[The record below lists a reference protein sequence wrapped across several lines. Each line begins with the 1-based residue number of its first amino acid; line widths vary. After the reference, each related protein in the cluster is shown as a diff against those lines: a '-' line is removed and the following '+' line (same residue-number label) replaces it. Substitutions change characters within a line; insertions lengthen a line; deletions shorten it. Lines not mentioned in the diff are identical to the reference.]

1 MPRTLPSNIVIP
13 VETLNREFDGKLLLA
28 LCALE
33 RGLAPIIG
41 GRTELH
47 RRAGELPNSIYVS
60 KGIRVGNRVML
71 SLLQKLGHVIVA
83 LEEEGL
89 VRFPDEAY
97 LMMLDPA
104 TFNRASILYAWGH
117 DNAELWRR
125 FPDYRD
131 TPIVEAG
138 NPRMDMLRPEVRG
151 FYASDVAALHRRYG
165 RFVLFNSNFS
175 FVNHFIP
182 GHQRFRVAGKAEA
195 DKSHAIRSGIYQH
208 KSILFDQFRQLMP
221 RLSAAVRPH
230 NLVIRPHPS
239 ENAQTWVDAT
249 QGLPNVHV
257 VHEGPVVPWLMAAT
271 ALVHNSC
278 TSGIEAA
285 ILGTPA
291 LSFRPVRSNEYDPEL
306 PNLVSE
312 EFDTAEGLC
321 IAVQEAFDRNADDAR
336 LSDRH
341 RALLSPHIAALDGA
355 LSCERILDS
364 IAQYRTRIEGGAMPG
379 PLQRL
384 QGRIGVLARNARRF
398 ATTRSK
404 GKSNARYTAHKF
416 PGLDDGFVNSRIER
430 LQTVLARF
438 QGMRARLIMPDIF
451 AIERV

>member
-1 MPRTLPSNIVIP
+1 MPRTLPRNIVIP

-33 RGLAPIIG
+33 RGFTPIIG

-47 RRAGELPNSIYVS
+47 RRAAELPNSIYVS
-60 KGIRVGNRVML
+60 KGIRVGNRVIL
-71 SLLQKLGHVIVA
+71 SLFEKLGHIIVA

-125 FPDYRD
+125 FPGYRD
-131 TPIVEAG
+131 TPIIEAG

-151 FYASDVAALHRRYG
+151 FYAEDVAALRRRYG

-182 GHQRFRVAGKAEA
+182 GYQRFRVAGEAEA
-195 DKSHAIRSGIYQH
+195 GRSVAIKSGIYRH
-208 KSILFDQFRQLMP
+208 KSLLFDRFRELMP

-239 ENAQTWVDAT
+239 ENAKAWVDAT

-257 VHEGPVVPWLMAAT
+257 IHEGPVVPWLMAAT
-271 ALVHNSC
+271 ALIHNSC
-278 TSGIEAA
+278 TSGIEAS

-291 LSFRPVRSNEYDPEL
+291 LSYRPVRSEEFDPAL

-321 IAVQEAFDRNADDAR
+321 AAAQEAFNRNADDAHI
-336 LSDRH
+336 SEAN
-341 RALLSPHIAALDGA
+341 RALLAPHIAALDGA
-355 LSCERILDS
+355 FCCERILDA
-364 IAQYRTRIEGGAMPG
+364 IAENRARIEAR
-379 PLQRL
+379 PLPTRL
-384 QGRIGVLARNARRF
+384 LRLHGQVGVLARNVRRF
-398 ATTRSK
+398 ATTRTK

-416 PGLDDGFVNSRIER
+416 PGLDDEYVNSRIER
-430 LQTVLARF
+430 FQAVLARF
-438 QGMRARLIMPDIF
+438 QGMRARPIRPDIF
-451 AIERV
+451 AIERT